1 VKVVIFV
8 PLFTLVTIVV
18 LFFFGL
24 FGCGFIAACHTVV
37 APYVVLEKILMAKL
51 YVLYQHFEFLL
62 LSL

>member
-8 PLFTLVTIVV
+8 PLFTLVTFVV
-18 LFFFGL
+18 YFFGL